1 MHKWRRLR
9 VSQDSLGYVFIAP
22 ALIFLFLVVAV
33 PILDTLS
40 LSIEQINY
48 RSRATSYVG
57 LANYRKLFSDGQ
69 FWFSLN
75 NSLLFAFGSTIGHAL
90 VGLTCALLL
99 QANWAPRGIRNFVRG
114 LMILP
119 WLFSLAAASC
129 IWGLLY
135 QSSGPINHLLMSSGF
150 MNGPVD
156 FFGDPHLALWSLAA
170 INIWKAYPFYLMM
183 ILGGLQTIP
192 MDLYEAARIDGAGA
206 LQRFWH
212 VTLPLLRPVLIAST
226 AIDMIT
232 TFTTFDLIKI
242 MTNGGPMRAT
252 QTLAFYIW
260 QIGLR
265 DVDFG
270 YGAAMSIAML
280 FILSVAT
287 LLYLQIVNKRLANV
301 EAGTAI

>member
-1 MHKWRRLR
+1 LRL
-9 VSQDSLGYVFIAP
+9 SKNSIGYLFIAP
-22 ALIFLFLVVAV
+22 SLVFLLLVVAV
-33 PILDTLS
+33 PILKTLS
-40 LSIEQINY
+40 LSLEQINY
-48 RSRATSYVG
+48 RSKATTFVG
-57 LANYRKLFSDGQ
+57 LANYLKLFSDYQ

-75 NSLLFAFGSTIGHAL
+75 NSLLFALGSTIGHAL
-90 VGLTCALLL
+90 VGLICALLL
-99 QANWAPRGIRNFVRG
+99 QGDWAPRGVRNFVRG

-129 IWGLLY
+129 IWGLIY
-135 QSSGPINHLLMSSGF
+135 QSSGPLNYLLIGSGLTS
-150 MNGPVD
+150 GPVE
-156 FFGDPHLALWSLAA
+156 FFGDPNFALWSLAA

-183 ILGGLQTIP
+183 ILGGLQMIP
-192 MDLYEAARIDGAGA
+192 TDLYEAARIDGAGA

-226 AIDMIT
+226 ALDMIT

-260 QIGLR
+260 QVGLR

-280 FILSVAT
+280 VILSAAT
-287 LLYLQIVNKRLANV
+287 LLYLQIVSKRLANV
-301 EAGTAI
+301 ETGTAI

>member
-1 MHKWRRLR
+1 LR
-9 VSQDSLGYVFIAP
+9 VSRESAGYLFIAP
-22 ALIFLFLVVAV
+22 SLIFLLLVVAV
-33 PILDTLS
+33 PILKTLS
-40 LSIEQINY
+40 LSFEQINY
-48 RSRATSYVG
+48 RSRVTSFAG
-57 LANYRKLFSDGQ
+57 LANYFKLFSDYQ

-75 NSLLFAFGSTIGHAL
+75 NSFLFALGSTVGHAV
-90 VGLTCALLL
+90 VGLICALLL
-99 QANWAPRGIRNFVRG
+99 QSDWAPRGIRNFVRG

-135 QSSGPINHLLMSSGF
+135 QPTGPINHLLIGTGIA
-150 MNGPVD
+150 NGPID
-156 FFGDPHLALWSLAA
+156 FFGNPRLALWSLAA
-170 INIWKAYPFYLMM
+170 INIWKAYPFYLVM
-183 ILGGLQTIP
+183 ILGGLQAIP
-192 MDLYEAARIDGAGA
+192 EDLYEAARIDGAGA

-260 QIGLR
+260 QIGFR

-280 FILSVAT
+280 VILSVAT
-287 LLYLQIVNKRLANV
+287 LLYLQIVNRAFANV
-301 EAGTAI
+301 ETGTAI